1 MWIYYISKGNRANY
15 YQNSIYVFRI
25 YAAEKSLGSVWLGV
39 HRVDNVWYKSNNEKL
54 NDVEVE
60 IVDPTAEGDCMI
72 LDVDQGFRGRIV
84 SCDETYAVSTKI
96 KLLFLPSPF
105 FLCGDWY

>member
-1 MWIYYISKGNRANY
+1 M
-15 YQNSIYVFRI
+15 
-25 YAAEKSLGSVWLGV
+25 
-39 HRVDNVWYKSNNEKL
+39 HRVDNVWYKANNEKL

-96 KLLFLPSPF
+96 KFIFLPSPF
-105 FLCGDWY
+105 FLCVDWC